1 MKLQSYITE
10 LKSKD
15 PEFEKNFDDG
25 YERFKVGI
33 MIESARN
40 EAGLTQEELAERIHT
55 TRSVIS
61 RLEKHAE
68 SCSIKTLDRIAVALG
83 KKLTFNLV

>member
-1 MKLQSYITE
+1 MKLKNYINE
-10 LKSKD
+10 VKAND
-15 PEFEKNFDDG
+15 PEFEKEFDKG
-25 YERFKVGI
+25 YDRFKVGI

-40 EAGLTQEELAERIHT
+40 DAGLTQAQLAERMNT

-68 SCSIKTLDRIAVALG
+68 SCSIKTLDKIASALG
-83 KKLTFNLV
+83 KKITFNLV